1 MARSDELQT
10 DKEVNI
16 DDVLTKLAEL
26 EVIVNREEELE
37 QVRETIQTARHTFA
51 PRA

>member
-10 DKEVNI
+10 DREVNI

-26 EVIVNREEELE
+26 EVIVDTEEELE
-37 QVRETIQTARHTFA
+37 QVRKRYKPHDTFA